1 MNNNS
6 SAELIP
12 FLRGLADS
20 IENNNLLPTQLQ
32 HIGEFFMSYKFQEN
46 NNQNEDDED
55 EEFDSNDV
63 VKFLTLGWYI
73 YRIILDKQENK
84 ENEENPVTSTD

>member
-1 MNNNS
+1 MDNS
-6 SAELIP
+6 SEELIP

-32 HIGEFFMSYKFQEN
+32 HIGEFFMSYKFQED
-46 NNQNEDDED
+46 NQNVYKD
-55 EEFDSNDV
+55 EEFDTNDV

-73 YRIILDKQENK
+73 YRIILDKQEN
-84 ENEENPVTSTD
+84 EENPVTSTD